1 MEKEGIAAEQIRLIH
16 NGKQLNDTESLES
29 AKIEERELLS
39 LVKDLQ
45 KDAEQT
51 ARIHV
56 IHFLT
61 QQAKQ
66 EEEDVL
72 RSLARRNEGRFK
84 QVKAEDY

>member
-1 MEKEGIAAEQIRLIH
+1 M
-16 NGKQLNDTESLES
+16 
-29 AKIEERELLS
+29 
-39 LVKDLQ
+39 
-45 KDAEQT
+45 
-51 ARIHV
+51 HV

-66 EEEDVL
+66 EEEDVW